1 MKPLRIH
8 YLQHAAFEG
17 PGCIAQWAE
26 TKNHVLT
33 STKLY
38 CNESFPDLSQ
48 IDWLIILGGPM
59 GVNDSEKY
67 PWINTEKK
75 IILNAINTGKT
86 VIGICLGSQFIA
98 SVLGA
103 GVYKNKEK
111 EIGWF
116 PINNTAS
123 ADNFLFHDEKEY
135 NVFHWHGETF
145 DLPDN
150 SILLASSEACINQA
164 FLYGNTVLGLQFHFE
179 VTDDSL
185 AQMLT
190 FGKEDIDGSPFTQQP
205 DYIAAQK
212 QLIVENNERMY
223 SILDYFEAN

>member
-8 YLQHAAFEG
+8 YLQHVAFEG

-26 TKNHVLT
+26 TKNHVIT

-59 GVNDSEKY
+59 SVNDSEKY

-75 IILNAINTGKT
+75 FILNAINTGKT

-212 QLIVENNERMY
+212 QLIVENNKRMY

>member
-8 YLQHAAFEG
+8 YLQHVAFEG

-26 TKNHVLT
+26 TKNHVIT

-59 GVNDSEKY
+59 SVNDSEKY

-75 IILNAINTGKT
+75 FILNAINTGKT

-123 ADNFLFHDEKEY
+123 ADNFLFQDEKEY

-212 QLIVENNERMY
+212 QLIVENNKRMY